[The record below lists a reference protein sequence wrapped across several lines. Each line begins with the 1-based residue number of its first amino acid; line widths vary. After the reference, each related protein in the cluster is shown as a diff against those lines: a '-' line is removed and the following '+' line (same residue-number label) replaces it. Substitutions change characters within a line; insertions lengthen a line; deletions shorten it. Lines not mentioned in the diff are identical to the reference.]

1 MITGG
6 FMSYWKY
13 FLVIFV
19 AFFLATTNNSQLRAQ
34 EEESS
39 SSFGIEEIIVTARK
53 VEEAAQEVPV
63 AITALTE
70 ELNRSTIRDLSDLNG
85 FAPNVLI
92 SENGSRSGGASINI
106 RGISPTRSDDNSFD
120 APIAV
125 MVDGI
130 YLGSLAGQILENFDI
145 ERVEVLRGPQGTLF
159 GKNTVGGVINVIRSR
174 PTGELGARLKATVG
188 DNGSQELR
196 LVVNTPVTDNLA
208 AKFFATTMEDDGF
221 LYNTTTGNTI
231 PRKDYTAYGLTLL
244 ATPTEKFEALLTVE
258 QFDDKSQL
266 DAYHANY
273 NLAVGVAS
281 APGDSREKD
290 LSLGSMTCTIYNTCR
305 NSMDIPST
313 AEMNTEN
320 DARLETTAVTLNMSY
335 DIDENSALRAI
346 IGWRDMDDY
355 RIYDFDASAAP
366 FITIERE
373 NVFEQTSAEIRYEAQ
388 WEKSSLIAGVYLWE
402 SEFTQDWTT
411 GGQFWAT
418 LFGAVARSPA
428 LWGACLGTNGLDGAF
443 APIACDSG
451 LTHVPAP
458 DDVTQILYE
467 TQETTSTAIFAQY
480 EYDVTDQWTV
490 TAGIR
495 WTEEEKKFV
504 AGQSYL
510 SNDARDRE
518 RNFPGYAT
526 LAQTWTEVSPK
537 VSVKY
542 QIDDTSMVYASYSEG
557 FHSGGF
563 FGVNQNIR
571 DFERDQYDP
580 EFANNFEIG
589 YKSMHLDNRLRLN
602 LTAFHNEFEDK
613 QESFVKLDPDTK
625 TVASVFDNAAEVL
638 YEGFEVEILYAA
650 TEDLRVFLNY
660 GYLDASYE
668 EFETDL
674 QLGGEV
680 QIQDATHLKPRGAPE
695 YTLGVG
701 FIYNR
706 QVGKGELEIYTKYQ
720 KVADY
725 ETDLLNLSSGR
736 VAGGTADDLSASI
749 GYYQD
754 NWSISLFGRNLTDE
768 RFEYPTVLG
777 GSPVSAPLFSA
788 GTVNRPMSMGID
800 FSYDF

>member
-1 MITGG
+1 MKHLKFLLFT
-6 FMSYWKY
+6 FAT
-13 FLVIFV
+13 FLVANIFTIPTF
-19 AFFLATTNNSQLRAQ
+19 AQDSDNSNIR
-34 EEESS
+34 
-39 SSFGIEEIIVTARK
+39 IEEIIVTARK
-53 VEEAAQEVPV
+53 VEESAQEVPV

-70 ELNRSTIRDLSDLNG
+70 ELNRSSIRDLSDLNG

-159 GKNTVGGVINVIRSR
+159 GKNTVGGVVNVIRSR
-174 PTGELGARLKATVG
+174 PTGELGARFKATIG
-188 DNGSQELR
+188 DNNSQELR
-196 LVVNTPVTDNLA
+196 LVVNTPITDNLA
-208 AKFFATTMEDDGF
+208 AKFFATNMEDDGF

-231 PRKDYTAYGLTLL
+231 PRKDGITLL
-244 ATPTEKFEALLTVE
+244 ANPTEKFEALLTVE

-273 NLAVGVAS
+273 NLAVGVAPVPS
-281 APGDSREKD
+281 DPREKD
-290 LSLGSMTCTIYNTCR
+290 LSLGSLNCTIYGACR
-305 NSMDIPST
+305 NSLDIPDT

-335 DIDENSALRAI
+335 SLDENSVLKAI
-346 IGWRDMDDY
+346 IGYRDMDDY
-355 RIYDFDASAAP
+355 RIYDFDASSAP

-373 NVFEQTSAEIRYEAQ
+373 NVYEQTSAEIRYEAT

-418 LFGAVARSPA
+418 LFGAVARNPA
-428 LWGACLGTNGLDGAF
+428 LWAACLGTNGLDGAF

-451 LTHVPAP
+451 LTSVPAP

-480 EYDVTDQWTV
+480 EYDMTDQWTL

-510 SNDARDRE
+510 SNNARDRE
-518 RNFPGYAT
+518 RNFPGYAR

-537 VSVKY
+537 VGVTY
-542 QIDDTSMVYASYSEG
+542 QIDDTSMLYASYSEG

-589 YKSMHLDNRLRLN
+589 YKSMHFDNRLRLN

-668 EFETDL
+668 QFETDL

-680 QIQDATHLKPRGAPE
+680 QIQDATFLKPRGAPE
-695 YTLGVG
+695 YTMGVG
-701 FIYNR
+701 FVYNR
-706 QVGKGELEIYTKYQ
+706 QIGQGELEIYTKYQ

-736 VAGGTADDLSASI
+736 VAGGTADDLSATI
-749 GYYQD
+749 AYYQD

-768 RFEYPTVLG
+768 RFEFPTVLG

-788 GTVNRPMSMGID
+788 GTVNRPRSMGID
-800 FSYDF
+800 ISFDF